1 MTILGTLP
9 TNPLGTFLALCHRN
23 RTGKESEPLVDIRTV
38 ERREEPPF
46 LLPRDP
52 SLIECLQD
60 PALTIFSVSPTL
72 SSSYFGDGVLFL
84 PLRRN
89 HPRYSIQNI
98 ASYRHE
104 DKNFLTLTLNLSLG
118 GMKIKTCHPLSQD
131 EELGFKLVLN
141 RNPISLKGRIVYS
154 QFLPD
159 KQGVSGIEFIEISDR
174 DRTALKNYLD
184 SIDQWLKKENSP
196 F

>member
-1 MTILGTLP
+1 MNLLGTL
-9 TNPLGTFLALCHRN
+9 LAPCR
-23 RTGKESEPLVDIRTV
+23 RIRIGKESEPMADIRTV

-46 LLPRDP
+46 LLLRDP
-52 SLIECLQD
+52 SLLECLPD
-60 PALTIFSVSPTL
+60 PALSIFSVSPTL
-72 SSSYFGDGVLFL
+72 SSSYSGDGVLLL

-98 ASYRHE
+98 ASYRYE
-104 DKNFLTLTLNLSLG
+104 DKNFLTLTLDLSLG
-118 GMKIKTCHPLSQD
+118 GMKIRTCHPLSQD

-174 DRTALKNYLD
+174 DRTALKSFLD
-184 SIDQWLKKENSP
+184 SIDQ
-196 F
+196 